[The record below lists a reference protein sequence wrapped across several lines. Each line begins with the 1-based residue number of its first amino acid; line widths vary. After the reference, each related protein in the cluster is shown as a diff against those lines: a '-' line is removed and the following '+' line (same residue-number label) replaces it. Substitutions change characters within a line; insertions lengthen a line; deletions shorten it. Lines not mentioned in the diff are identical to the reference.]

1 MVPRTRSPWRWPV
14 TVLAAAGPLVVLW
27 RVGGAPW
34 WPPAAALAA
43 GLLVRLLGRILPRRL
58 HHPIAAGGVVG
69 AVAAVRVR
77 VLLMMAAVLAVVG
90 TGGLVVEHLHAQQR
104 RAAQWAQAS
113 EFNRAQLLPNT
124 PGRAARTLLRGIAD
138 DDPIICTTL
147 LAPAAG
153 AQLAATVGATDCA
166 GAVLSSVSQ
175 IIRRILA
182 LLAVHRGPTAS
193 SRAMRRKIVCGAV
206 RGANCGSTE

>member
-1 MVPRTRSPWRWPV
+1 VPPV
-14 TVLAAAGPLVVLW
+14 
-27 RVGGAPW
+27 
-34 WPPAAALAA
+34 PP
-43 GLLVRLLGRILPRRL
+43 RCS
-58 HHPIAAGGVVG
+58 
-69 AVAAVRVR
+69 
-77 VLLMMAAVLAVVG
+77 
-90 TGGLVVEHLHAQQR
+90 GGLVVEHLHAQQR

-153 AQLAATVGATDCA
+153 DQLAAAVGATDCA
-166 GAVLSSVSQ
+166 GAVLSSVSR

-193 SRAMRRKIVCGAV
+193 SRSDAQKDRLWCRTWCELRFNRVAVDVRCGRR
-206 RGANCGSTE
+206 